1 VGDGSFRKE
10 AVGGLGFMSG
20 MAVRTR
26 RKRQRAGLDNPYWLG
41 WIGFGIIGDITFA
54 AAFDALLQG
63 EKGRE
68 TLPQIPSHPPDTNP
82 LASELRRHQHSRR
95 IRLPLHQVLLRLA

>member
-41 WIGFGIIGDITFA
+41 WIGFGIIGDITFVC
-54 AAFDALLQG
+54 
-63 EKGRE
+63 
-68 TLPQIPSHPPDTNP
+68 
-82 LASELRRHQHSRR
+82 R
-95 IRLPLHQVLLRLA
+95 I